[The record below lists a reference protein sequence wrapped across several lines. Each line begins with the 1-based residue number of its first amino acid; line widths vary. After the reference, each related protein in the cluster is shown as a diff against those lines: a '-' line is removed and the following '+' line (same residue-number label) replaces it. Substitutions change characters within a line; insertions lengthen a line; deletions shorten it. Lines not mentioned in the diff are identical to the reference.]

1 MSATERASGPLTEK
15 PSSGN
20 DVGQVGVRPTL
31 GRKPTM
37 LLKLPG
43 LRSEPP
49 RSLPSAI
56 GISPAASA
64 EAAPPL
70 EPPALF
76 VRS

>member
-1 MSATERASGPLTEK
+1 MSATVRARGPLTEK

-20 DVGQVGVRPTL
+20 DVGHVGVRPTL

-43 LRSEPP
+43 LRSDPA

-56 GISPAASA
+56 GSMPVASA
-64 EAAPPL
+64 APAPPL

-76 VRS
+76 VTS